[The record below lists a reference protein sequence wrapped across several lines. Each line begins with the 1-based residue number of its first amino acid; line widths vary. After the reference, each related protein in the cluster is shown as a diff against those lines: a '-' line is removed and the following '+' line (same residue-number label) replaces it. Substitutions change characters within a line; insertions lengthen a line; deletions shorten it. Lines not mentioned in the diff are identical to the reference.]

1 MSKSRIDS
9 ILKNLISKPKLT
21 STVTEGHRRTLSDT
35 ASNPMVKPFLSEALS
50 ALLKVAGAVLKGL
63 YGVIGAFL

>member
-9 ILKNLISKPKLT
+9 ILKDLISKTKLA
-21 STVTEGHRRTLSDT
+21 STVAKCHRRTLSDT